1 MSQEIQIE
9 QRKSQPTV
17 MIVEDD
23 MHIGAFLVEAITGET
38 PYHALLVANGIEALE
53 AVRHLKPGL
62 MILDYHLPGIDGL
75 ELYDRVHSMP
85 EMREIPA
92 IMMSARLPQRELEQR
107 DIVGIN
113 KPFDLDD
120 FLQQVKNLLEQGS
133 DLQTL

>member
-1 MSQEIQIE
+1 MSKETEIVE
-9 QRKSQPTV
+9 RDPCHTV

-23 MHIGAFLVEAITGET
+23 VHIGAFLVEAITGET

-53 AVRHLKPGL
+53 TVKHLKPSL
-62 MILDYHLPGIDGL
+62 LILDYHLPGIDGL
-75 ELYDRVHSMP
+75 ELYDRVHSLP
-85 EMREIPA
+85 EMQQIPA

-120 FLQQVKNLLEQGS
+120 FLQQVKNLLE
-133 DLQTL
+133 

>member
-1 MSQEIQIE
+1 MSKETE
-9 QRKSQPTV
+9 TTEREALHAV

-23 MHIGAFLVEAITGET
+23 VHIGAFLVEAITGET

-53 AVRHLKPGL
+53 TIRHLKPSL

-85 EMREIPA
+85 EMNQVPA

-107 DIVGIN
+107 AIVGIN

-120 FLQQVKNLLEQGS
+120 FLQQVKDLLE
-133 DLQTL
+133 